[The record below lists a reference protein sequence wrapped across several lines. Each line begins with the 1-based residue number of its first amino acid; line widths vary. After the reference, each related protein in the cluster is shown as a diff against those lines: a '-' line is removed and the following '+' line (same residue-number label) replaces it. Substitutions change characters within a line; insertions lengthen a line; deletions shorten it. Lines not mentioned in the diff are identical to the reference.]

1 MTRGA
6 WKSTSGISSAP
17 FQRKRPLKIPI
28 STFIGQQYFEAI
40 LRGDQTT
47 ESRWVYPSN
56 KGLYFDPI
64 EVREKGFTP
73 DELGFDVSGDED
85 IIYFDTLGTV
95 LSAPREYD
103 YLRLINGRR
112 KDAPELTVEI
122 IDASPEIN
130 VDENDKPYL
139 IADTYRGEKVACI
152 ALGVN
157 YTLGKIVETKNIP

>member
-1 MTRGA
+1 MSNTL
-6 WKSTSGISSAP
+6 TLQI
-17 FQRKRPLKIPI
+17 KRD
-28 STFIGQQYFEAI
+28 SFDAI

-56 KGLYFDPI
+56 KGLYFNPI
-64 EVREKGFTP
+64 EIREKGFTP

-95 LSAPREYD
+95 LSTLKDYD

-112 KDAPELTVEI
+112 KNAPELTVEI

-139 IADTYRGEKVACI
+139 LYQ
-152 ALGVN
+152 
-157 YTLGKIVETKNIP
+157 

>member
-1 MTRGA
+1 MPDCYKVSIFA
-6 WKSTSGISSAP
+6 LCYASY
-17 FQRKRPLKIPI
+17 
-28 STFIGQQYFEAI
+28 QQDRRMSNTLTLQIKKDSFDAI

-95 LSAPREYD
+95 LSTLKDYD

-112 KDAPELTVEI
+112 KNAPELTVEI

>member
-1 MTRGA
+1 MR
-6 WKSTSGISSAP
+6 SSY
-17 FQRKRPLKIPI
+17 RV
-28 STFIGQQYFEAI
+28 FIFTLCYASYQQDRRMSDTLTLQIKKDSFEAI

-95 LSAPREYD
+95 LGAPREYD
-103 YLRLINGRR
+103 YLRLINGRS
-112 KDAPELTVEI
+112 KNAPELTVEVVA
-122 IDASPEIN
+122 ASPEVN
-130 VDENDKPYL
+130 VDEDDKPYL
-139 IADTYRGEKVACI
+139 IEDTYRGEKVGCI
-152 ALGVN
+152 ALGIN

>member
-1 MTRGA
+1 MR
-6 WKSTSGISSAP
+6 SSYRVSIFA
-17 FQRKRPLKIPI
+17 LCYA
-28 STFIGQQYFEAI
+28 SYQQDRRMSNTLTLQIKKDSFEAI
-40 LRGDQTT
+40 LRGDQTI

-73 DELGFDVSGDED
+73 DELGFEVSDDEG

-95 LSAPREYD
+95 LGAPRDYA

-112 KDAPELTVEI
+112 KDAPELTVEVI
-122 IDASPEIN
+122 EVSHEIN
-130 VDENDKPYL
+130 VDEDDKPYL